1 MNFLKRLRREECG
14 QGLTEFILVVVLVAL
29 VLWLA
34 IQNMDIGNILT
45 SGRPKS
51 LTALPYYFLFPLVEV
66 IGS

>member
-1 MNFLKRLRREECG
+1 MNFLKRFRLEECG

-34 IQNMDIGNILT
+34 IKNTDIGNILT

-51 LTALPYYFLFPLVEV
+51 LTALPYYFLAPL
-66 IGS
+66 G